1 MSEAGHRSGVAALLG
16 APNAGKSTLL
26 NRLIGEKLA
35 IVTPKPQTTRSRILG
50 ILTLPGAQVLLLDT
64 PGLHEGTWP
73 LNVAL
78 NAQVIE
84 AVADCDVAVLLVD
97 LTRGWGKA
105 YDRLF
110 EELGKRGVPVL
121 LVGTK
126 LDHAKAA
133 REDPWP
139 ASVAGSAAWVQRI
152 SARTGEGVDAL
163 LEQLVARLPE
173 GPVYYPDDEIT
184 DRPLRFLAAEMVRKA
199 AWLELAQELPHRIAV
214 EVVEFDESRPD
225 LVRIRAHLLVERD
238 SQKRIVVGRAGGKI
252 KQIGTAA
259 RREIEQLLAKKVHL
273 ELWVKVDPNWAKRPK
288 RLKSLGYY

>member
-1 MSEAGHRSGVAALLG
+1 VSEAGHRSGVAVLLG

-50 ILTLPGAQVLLLDT
+50 ILTLPGAQILLLDT
-64 PGLHEGTWP
+64 PGLHDGTSP

-97 LTRGWGKA
+97 LTQGWGRA

-110 EELGKRGVPVL
+110 EALEERRVPVL

-139 ASVAGSAAWVQRI
+139 ASAAGSAAWVQRI

-163 LEQLVARLPE
+163 LAQLVAHLPE

-184 DRPLRFLAAEMVRKA
+184 DRPLRFLAAEMVREA
-199 AWLELAQELPHRIAV
+199 AWLELQQELPHRIAV

-238 SQKRIVVGRAGGKI
+238 SQKRIAVGRAGGKI

-259 RREIEQLLAKKVHL
+259 RREIERLLAKKVYL
-273 ELWVKVDPNWAKRPK
+273 ELRVKVDPTWAKRPN
-288 RLKSLGYY
+288 RLKSLGYH